1 VDEVAR
7 AVKDAISEIRTISRG
22 LSLPDIDRRSLPEL
36 VLRLAEAHKA
46 RTGVDVAV
54 SCRIPP
60 GIELPE
66 AAKICIYRFVQE
78 GLNNGWHH
86 AEGKEQSVD
95 LMIEGDDLR
104 LVVADRGPGFAAPP
118 PGAGADGTTLGL
130 GAQPRRWGRGIGDDI
145 GFKRFVMVREI
156 RVVLVDDHPIYREG
170 VARTLADAGGIDVV
184 GQAADGDTAVTVVR
198 DTQPDLV
205 LLDISMPRGGGLP
218 ALARIV
224 QLDCPP
230 KVAMLTAS
238 EEDDDL
244 MQALKLGAL
253 GYVLKGV
260 GAGELVEVVR
270 GLADG
275 QSYVSPGLAGRLLVG
290 LRNRGSVAANPLADL
305 TKREEDILR
314 LVAQGLSNREVGQSL
329 DLQEKTVKHYM
340 TAILQKLHVRN
351 RVEAAMLAR
360 EHLKD

>member
-1 VDEVAR
+1 
-7 AVKDAISEIRTISRG
+7 
-22 LSLPDIDRRSLPEL
+22 
-36 VLRLAEAHKA
+36 
-46 RTGVDVAV
+46 
-54 SCRIPP
+54 
-60 GIELPE
+60 
-66 AAKICIYRFVQE
+66 
-78 GLNNGWHH
+78 
-86 AEGKEQSVD
+86 
-95 LMIEGDDLR
+95 
-104 LVVADRGPGFAAPP
+104 
-118 PGAGADGTTLGL
+118 
-130 GAQPRRWGRGIGDDI
+130 
-145 GFKRFVMVREI
+145 MVREI

-260 GAGELVEVVR
+260 GASELVEVVR

-351 RVEAAMLAR
+351 RVEAAMLTHA
-360 EHLKD
+360 HLKD